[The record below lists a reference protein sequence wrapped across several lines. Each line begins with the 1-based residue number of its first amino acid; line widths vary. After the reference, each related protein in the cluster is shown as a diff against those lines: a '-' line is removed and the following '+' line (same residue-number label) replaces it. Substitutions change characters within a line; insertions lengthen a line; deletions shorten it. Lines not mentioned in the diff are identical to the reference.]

1 MMSLNRKSNM
11 LVVCAG
17 VVAGSVLAL
26 AGGGCAASGSQ
37 PLLVDSQEGFQQQII
52 QADKPVLVMFFKQGC
67 PACIALEPT
76 FNQLAKEYEGRA
88 VIARYKHLSAT
99 FAVTSKELKD
109 RYDVTFVPTVLL
121 FVKGK
126 EVQRWFSD
134 YNINNYRRGLDGVL
148 GTAASQP

>member
-1 MMSLNRKSNM
+1 MTGFDRKVSLRI
-11 LVVCAG
+11 VCVG
-17 VVAGSVLAL
+17 VVAGAVLAL
-26 AGGGCAASGSQ
+26 AVGGCAASGSQ

-109 RYDVTFVPTVLL
+109 RYDVSFVPTVLL
-121 FVKGK
+121 FVKGQ

-134 YNINNYRRGLDGVL
+134 YNINNYRRGLERVL
-148 GTAASQP
+148 STAASQP